1 MRSRCAFA
9 GIAALAFSVLTIVGL
24 LLSEPPGGTYS
35 AHDAE
40 KYIARGHHVAVFVAV
55 YLLLLATFSLIWLL
69 AYLREV
75 GFAASSETWVARLFW
90 GTGLCA
96 AASLAVGW
104 SLMLGVAMSTAFGG
118 HSVTLAPN
126 VTYVLVEVGS
136 TAIWGAGAFLLGL
149 ALIAFSLAATAV
161 FPAWLRVATAV
172 AGIGGITGVAF
183 FPSGLLLLWGIAVGL
198 WLVFASRRV
207 ADPAVAPAGV

>member
-1 MRSRCAFA
+1 MRSRAVLA

-24 LLSEPPGGTYS
+24 LWSEPPGGSYS
-35 AHDAE
+35 ANDAA
-40 KYIARGHHVAVFVAV
+40 KYVARGHHTAIFVSA
-55 YLLLLATFSLIWLL
+55 YLLLLATFGLIWLL
-69 AYLREV
+69 AYLREI
-75 GFAASSETWVARLFW
+75 GFAASTESWLARVFW

-136 TAIWGAGAFLLGL
+136 AAVWGAGAFLLGL
-149 ALIAFSLAATAV
+149 ALIALSAAGAAV
-161 FPAWLRVATAV
+161 FPAWLRVATAI

-183 FPSGLLLLWGIAVGL
+183 FPSGLLILWGLAVGL
-198 WLVFASRRV
+198 WLVFAGQRV
-207 ADPAVAPAGV
+207 ADRAIAVAGT

>member
-1 MRSRCAFA
+1 
-9 GIAALAFSVLTIVGL
+9 
-24 LLSEPPGGTYS
+24 
-35 AHDAE
+35 
-40 KYIARGHHVAVFVAV
+40 
-55 YLLLLATFSLIWLL
+55 
-69 AYLREV
+69 V
-75 GFAASSETWVARLFW
+75 GFAASSETWVARVFW
-90 GTGLCA
+90 GTGICA

-136 TAIWGAGAFLLGL
+136 TAVWGAGAFLLGL

-161 FPAWLRVATAV
+161 FPTWLRVATGV

-198 WLVFASRRV
+198 WLVFAGRRV
-207 ADPAVAPAGV
+207 ADPAVAPAGA